1 MDLGICVLQ
10 PFLGRVDV
18 SDSLFRAGWI
28 NGSTKLSQFIDGSS
42 PSLSHRQDFPLRQ

>member
-18 SDSLFRAGWI
+18 SDSLFPAGWI
-28 NGSTKLSQFIDGSS
+28 NGSTNLNQFIDGLLSS
-42 PSLSHRQDFPLRQ
+42 SSRR